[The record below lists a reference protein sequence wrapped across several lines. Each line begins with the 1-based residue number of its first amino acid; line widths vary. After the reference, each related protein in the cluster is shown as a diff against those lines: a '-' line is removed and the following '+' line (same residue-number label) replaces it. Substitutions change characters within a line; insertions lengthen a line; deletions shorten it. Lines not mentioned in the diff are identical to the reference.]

1 VNGGKAEGMLVEEE
15 ESWCCGDRNAAV
27 GAGMLQAGER
37 QAARATVRYTV
48 QQSAQQA
55 ECATGRERQLTDG
68 GTHTHTHAET
78 DTHST
83 RAIGSAAH
91 SRTQSE
97 RRLWWRARRGGRLGG
112 VQCCCWEA

>member
-48 QQSAQQA
+48 QQSARQ
-55 ECATGRERQLTDG
+55 TERD
-68 GTHTHTHAET
+68 
-78 DTHST
+78 S
-83 RAIGSAAH
+83 
-91 SRTQSE
+91 
-97 RRLWWRARRGGRLGG
+97 
-112 VQCCCWEA
+112 